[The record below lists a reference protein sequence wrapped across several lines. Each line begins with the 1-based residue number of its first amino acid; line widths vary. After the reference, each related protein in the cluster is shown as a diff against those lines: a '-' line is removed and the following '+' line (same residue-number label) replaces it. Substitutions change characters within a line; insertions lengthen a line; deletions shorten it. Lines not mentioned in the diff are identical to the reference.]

1 MDNNRNVIIAI
12 ALSLAI
18 LLGWQYFVAGPR
30 IEAQRQQQQEE
41 VQKATDQETS
51 VAGTPGATAPAGAP
65 AGADAP
71 AGAAPQIPPSASETA
86 PATGGTAEPAA
97 DTPRLAVDT
106 PALQGSISL
115 VGGRIDEL
123 DLKRYHAT
131 PDPKSPMIELFSPI
145 GSADPYYADFGWVA
159 SAGGPAVPDANT
171 VWEAD
176 ADTLTPEKP
185 VTLTWDNGQG
195 LVFKRQIAVDD
206 NYMFTVSQSVENSSG
221 APVTLYPYG
230 LISRHGTPGGRS
242 FYILHEGPI
251 GVFGD
256 EGLKEVKYKD
266 LEDESVTPAKTNDGW
281 LGITDKY
288 WASALIPR
296 GKSPFQGRFLR
307 TEDGAVPTYQADF
320 LGDAVTVEPGAS
332 ANHETLLFAGAKVV
346 TLLKQYEQSFDID
359 RLDLLIDWGW
369 FYFLTKPMFFVI
381 DFLFRFLGNFGL
393 AILAVTVIVKAIFFP
408 LANKSYASMSKM
420 KKMQPQIKKLQ
431 ERYKDDKPAMQK
443 EMMELYRREKINPLA
458 GCWPVLI
465 QIPVFF
471 SLYKVLFVTIEM
483 RHAPF
488 FGWIKDLSAPDP
500 TNIFNLFGLLPFEA
514 SFLHL
519 GVWPLIMGLTMFV
532 QMRMNPQPPDKTQA
546 MIFNWMPL
554 IFMFML
560 ASFPAGLVI
569 YWAWNNFLSVLQQG
583 IIMRRNGVK
592 IELWDN
598 MKGLFGRK
606 SDTPAE

>member
-41 VQKATDQETS
+41 VQQATDQETS
-51 VAGTPGATAPAGAP
+51 VAGTPGATAPAG
-65 AGADAP
+65 GDAP

-176 ADTLTPEKP
+176 AETLTPDKP

>member
-41 VQKATDQETS
+41 VQQATDQETS
-51 VAGTPGATAPAGAP
+51 VAGTPGATAP

-171 VWEAD
+171 VWQAD
-176 ADTLTPEKP
+176 AETLTPDKP

>member
-30 IEAQRQQQQEE
+30 IEAQRQQQQAE
-41 VQKATDQETS
+41 VQQATDQDTS
-51 VAGTPGATAPAGAP
+51 VAGTPGATAPG
-65 AGADAP
+65 GADAP

-131 PDPKSPMIELFSPI
+131 PHPKSPMIELFSPI

-171 VWEAD
+171 VWQTD
-176 ADTLTPEKP
+176 AETLTPDKP

-256 EGLKEVKYKD
+256 EGLKEVKYSD

-296 GKSPFQGRFLR
+296 GESPFQGRFLR
-307 TEDGAVPTYQADF
+307 TEDGTVPTYQADF
-320 LGDAVTVEPGAS
+320 LGDAVTVQPGAS

-381 DFLFRFLGNFGL
+381 DFLFHFLGNFGL

-488 FGWIKDLSAPDP
+488 FGWIHDLSAPDP

-598 MKGLFGRK
+598 VKGLFGRK